1 MTHNN
6 EVSTPLHNN
15 MDCHKESSN
24 FANELQYNSIVK
36 ADLIARNE
44 ELKKKTFQEKKE
56 KIKHEKFVY
65 LTDKYF
71 SNIIGGIMHE
81 SNKGLR
87 IKYMNFD
94 KNEFK
99 ANFPELGFPREFMR
113 AWFDEL
119 SKPDSIYLPNKTVK
133 DYFGG
138 ISEKK
143 ISLEGIHISIWNNR
157 ANTVVFTW

>member
-119 SKPDSIYLPNKTVK
+119 SKPDSTYIYQNKTVK

-138 ISEKK
+138 ISEKNFVRRNPYFYM
-143 ISLEGIHISIWNNR
+143 E
-157 ANTVVFTW
+157 